1 MATSITKTKMLEL
14 YEKGLAQNVV
24 YTGNRIYA
32 YIPATEDEPS
42 KVVYCTA

>member
-1 MATSITKTKMLEL
+1 MATNITKTKMLEL
-14 YEKGLAQNVV
+14 YEKGIIELPI

-32 YIPATEDEPS
+32 RIPATEDEPA